1 MEPNNFGTSH
11 VDELEMKHIWNRTC
25 IKMEASF
32 VRKPLRPLE
41 YASANRE
48 AGRGLGKAS
57 T

>member
-25 IKMEASF
+25 IKMEPSF